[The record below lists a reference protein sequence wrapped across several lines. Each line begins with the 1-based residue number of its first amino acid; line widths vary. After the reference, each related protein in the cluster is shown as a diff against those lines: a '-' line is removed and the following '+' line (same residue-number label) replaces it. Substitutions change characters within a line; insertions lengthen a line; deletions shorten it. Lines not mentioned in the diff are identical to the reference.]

1 MTFIP
6 SFTFTNAPTALVAMN
21 ARPVVRARNGCTVR
35 IYVTV
40 SMPLEVVSAR
50 KRGTPPVFS
59 CSQILPSACYAGSLP
74 SLHSSISGGSR
85 ILSY

>member
-40 SMPLEVVSAR
+40 SMRLEVVSAR
-50 KRGTPPVFS
+50 KRGTPPVFFLLPNT
-59 CSQILPSACYAGSLP
+59 SQRLLRRFTSILAF
-74 SLHSSISGGSR
+74 INFWR
-85 ILSY
+85 K